1 MTDVTGT
8 LIGAV
13 IGLIIG
19 LIILAI
25 ITLIFRWLWNTT
37 MPDVFGVKSL
47 SFGQSF
53 KILLISSMLFGG
65 GTRVIERGHEVV
77 GEDVTAQVAG

>member
-1 MTDVTGT
+1 MET

-37 MPDVFGVKSL
+37 MPDVFGLKSL

-53 KILLISSMLFGG
+53 KILLIATMLFGG

-77 GEDVTAQVAG
+77 DDDITGQVAG

>member
-1 MTDVTGT
+1 MNDMTAT
-8 LIGAV
+8 LIGLV

-19 LIILAI
+19 LVILAI

-47 SFGQSF
+47 SFGQAF
-53 KILLISSMLFGG
+53 KILLIASMLFGG
-65 GTRVIERGHEVV
+65 GTKVIERGHEVV
-77 GEDVTAQVAG
+77 GDEATEQVTG

>member
-1 MTDVTGT
+1 MTDVAGT
-8 LIGAV
+8 LIGALV
-13 IGLIIG
+13 GLIIG

-47 SFGQSF
+47 TFGQSF
-53 KILLISSMLFGG
+53 KILLIASMLFGG

-77 GEDVTAQVAG
+77 GEEAIAQAAG